1 MATTAQQVF
10 DAAMGMMDELNDQ
23 GATVHSDTTE

>member
-10 DAAMGMMDELNDQ
+10 DAAMGMMDEVNERGQ
-23 GATVHSDTTE
+23 TVNTDTTE